1 MGILIQKHARMMW
14 VWQEYDQTPSEE
26 AWFLGKVQQSPCTV
40 GHWQKHAYNCREVH
54 LTWRPSLPSSQLW
67 QDAFQDCS
75 HSHLFYCLPLYH
87 WCQRIKTEERED
99 LGKLSSEDP
108 KFILNSINE
117 DITTAAALEIKFLKQ
132 QEDPPVVESTDQV
145 AFNVLYMQ
153 LSNK

>member
-1 MGILIQKHARMMW
+1 MTRHHVKKHDSWARCSSHHAQLAIGKNMPTTA
-14 VWQEYDQTPSEE
+14 EKYTSHEDQVCQALNSGKMPSRTV
-26 AWFLGKVQQSPCTV
+26 ATATYSIVCHCTT
-40 GHWQKHAYNCREVH
+40 E
-54 LTWRPSLPSSQLW
+54 
-67 QDAFQDCS
+67 
-75 HSHLFYCLPLYH
+75 
-87 WCQRIKTEERED
+87 CQRIKTEERED